1 MDVIIPCIV
10 AFAGSFL
17 TFFSGFGLGTLLLPA
32 FVLIVPIQEAVLL
45 TAIVHMLNNL
55 FKIVLVGKHVA
66 WNITVKFAIIAIP
79 AAILG
84 GYCLDLVQDFDS
96 IHSYTF
102 SNEVHEITYVKI
114 ILGLLMLFFA
124 SVEFI
129 PSWKNIQFPP
139 KLLPIGAVLSGFF
152 GGLSGHQGALRSAFL
167 VRSGLSKEAFI
178 ASGVFIAVAIDAT
191 RIPYYFYSFQQQCE
205 TGSMHMWFFPTLAAF
220 SGAFIGNKFI
230 GKIQINSVK
239 ILVEMLLTI
248 IATLLISGLI

>member
-1 MDVIIPCIV
+1 MELIIPCIV

-66 WNITVKFAIIAIP
+66 WNIALRFAIIAIP

-84 GYCLDLVQDFDS
+84 GYCLDLVQDYEP
-96 IHSYTF
+96 IHAYTF

-114 ILGLLMLFFA
+114 IVGLLMLFFA

-139 KLLPIGAVLSGFF
+139 KLLPIGAALSGFF

-178 ASGVFIAVAIDAT
+178 ASGVFIAIAIDAT
-191 RIPYYFYSFQQQCE
+191 RIPYYFQNE
-205 TGSMHMWFFPTLAAF
+205 MGSMKLWAFPTLCAF
-220 SGAFIGNKFI
+220 LGAFIGNKFI
-230 GKIQINSVK
+230 NKVQITSVK
-239 ILVEMLLTI
+239 IIVEMLLTI
-248 IATLLISGLI
+248 IATLLITGVL

>member
-1 MDVIIPCIV
+1 MDLIIPCIV

-32 FVLIVPIQEAVLL
+32 FILIVPIQEAVLL
-45 TAIVHMLNNL
+45 TAIVHMLNNV
-55 FKIVLVGKHVA
+55 FKIVLVGKHIV
-66 WNITVKFAIIAIP
+66 WNIALRFAIIAIP

-84 GYCLDLVQDFDS
+84 GYCLDLVQEFDT
-96 IHSYTF
+96 IHAYTF

-114 ILGLLMLFFA
+114 IVGLLMLFFA

-139 KLLPIGAVLSGFF
+139 RLLSIGAALSGFF

-178 ASGVFIAVAIDAT
+178 ASGVFIAISIDAT
-191 RIPYYFYSFQQQCE
+191 RIPYYFYSFQQQNE
-205 TGSMHMWFFPTLAAF
+205 MGSMNLWAFPTLCAF
-220 SGAFIGNKFI
+220 LGAFIGNKFI
-230 GKIQINSVK
+230 NKVQITSVK
-239 ILVEMLLTI
+239 IIVEMLLTL
-248 IATLLISGLI
+248 IATLLITGVL